1 MYHTSRV
8 TLTEGLGE
16 DFYRFTE
23 VNMDAATVCAFSDCS
38 QLFTHKLLHFA
49 VAVVTAACFCLRW
62 SALYLSFQDVLD
74 TSSVQQFSVACSGSD
89 AGR

>member
-8 TLTEGLGE
+8 TLTEGLDE
-16 DFYRFTE
+16 DFYRFSE

-49 VAVVTAACFCLRW
+49 VVVCML
-62 SALYLSFQDVLD
+62 L
-74 TSSVQQFSVACSGSD
+74 SSVVSTLLVFPGCS
-89 AGR
+89 